1 MCKAYAVCDRI
12 VRLMPTFIYLYRF
25 AEGRVSLGIFTFLRC
40 VMFKKT
46 DEELIKAFDNAKT
59 RQDIA
64 DLLEIKEKSLRYFL
78 FVIKPENMYSS
89 FTIPKKRGGKRQI
102 FAPSKKLR
110 NLQRKLAYV
119 LNLKYKPKI
128 CSYGF
133 VKGKNILDNA
143 SQHTKKSEILNIDLK
158 DFFTQ
163 FHFGRV
169 VGMLTAKPYSLGREA
184 AITIAQIACLNG
196 ILPQGAPTSPI
207 LTNMLCAPLDNHLMH
222 YAKKHGLI
230 YTRYAD
236 DITFS
241 TFSHSI
247 SEKIVFKSLD
257 KFIIHDPLKNILVK
271 NSLVENEEKITLRT
285 KNGRQEVTG
294 LIVNKFPNVKRE
306 YIKNIQAILYNCSK
320 NGTYQEA
327 LKYIDKGLCKN
338 KNIIKIR
345 NDSEKQTTIEEW
357 FKSVIIGKIYF
368 VRQIKGK
375 ESFTFFKLA
384 NLANTVF
391 SEEIFDISYFDQMNA
406 IIEKNV
412 FVLQSRDELNQ
423 GSGFYVP
430 EFGFFTSYHVTEDG
444 DFYFILG
451 KDKKYPISN
460 DFNLKFSDKTIDYAL
475 YNIKPSDTTEVTIG
489 KSSELKIGDTVVIA
503 GFPDYLQGDTI
514 TKEECKI
521 TGITQLFGAPF
532 YKVSGRVVHGA
543 SGGIVLNTNQQI
555 VGIIKGGCSSDDTD
569 NIAMKQG
576 FVPIGLV
583 LADVKIK
590 TEKSYATTG
599 TE

>member
-1 MCKAYAVCDRI
+1 
-12 VRLMPTFIYLYRF
+12 
-25 AEGRVSLGIFTFLRC
+25 
-40 VMFKKT
+40 MFKKT
-46 DEELIKAFDNAKT
+46 DEDLIKAFDNAKT

-78 FVIKPENMYSS
+78 FVIKPENMYNS
-89 FTIPKKRGGKRQI
+89 FTIPKKRGGRRQI

-110 NLQRKLAYV
+110 NLQRKLAYI

-133 VKGKNILDNA
+133 VKGKNILGNA

-196 ILPQGAPTSPI
+196 TLPQGAPTSPI
-207 LTNMLCAPLDNHLMH
+207 LTNMLCAPLDNQLMH
-222 YAKKHGLI
+222 YAKKHGLV

-241 TFSHSI
+241 TFGHTL
-247 SEKIVFKSLD
+247 SEKIVFKSSD
-257 KFIIHDPLKNILVK
+257 NYIIHDALKNILVK
-271 NSLVENEEKITLRT
+271 NSFVENEEKISLRT

-306 YIKNIQAILYNCSK
+306 YIKNIRALLYNCSK
-320 NGTYQEA
+320 NGIYQEA

-338 KNIIKIR
+338 KSIIKIR
-345 NDSEKQTTIEEW
+345 DDIEKQTTIEDW

-384 NLANTVF
+384 NLANMVF
-391 SEEIFDISYFDQMNA
+391 SEEIFDISYFDQMNT

-412 FVLQSRDELNQ
+412 FVLQSQDELHQ

-430 EFGFFTSYHVTEDG
+430 EYGLFTAYHVTEDG
-444 DFYFILG
+444 GFYHILE
-451 KDKKYPISN
+451 KDKKYTIGN
-460 DFNLKFSDKTIDYAL
+460 DLNLKCSDKTIDYAL
-475 YNIKPSDTTEVTIG
+475 YSVNLSNATSVTIG
-489 KSSELKIGDTVVIA
+489 KSSELSVGDTVIIA
-503 GFPDYLQGDTI
+503 GFPDYMNGDTI

-543 SGGIVLNTNQQI
+543 SGGIVLGMNHNV
-555 VGIIKGGCSSDDTD
+555 VGIIKGGTSSETEN
-569 NIAMKQG
+569 NINLKQG
-576 FVPIGLV
+576 FVPIDLV
-583 LADVKIK
+583 LEDIK
-590 TEKSYATTG
+590 RKM
-599 TE
+599 